1 MVDSNADMDRDTSVN
16 PEEILS
22 EQELES
28 LRLAQELYS
37 IRAKQAAANLANVLE
52 LPVEVRNQ
60 IIGALTLRLASLD
73 FEQRREIAIKFSE
86 ISLIF
91 DGITAAA
98 EPVSLDLISTEPE
111 IDPGLY
117 DGAEP
122 SLSPLPNEAD
132 ANDTNDDSG
141 EDDTDDASNLEV
153 SNSGLNLGNTQ
164 LTWLARIY
172 GVETAKKIGAMPK
185 DEFNEFLTNL
195 SEHYLSLRIR
205 RLTPRVKIVRV
216 EQLKLLMDNKEY
228 KEIALQF
235 NANPYTTTSGLRVM
249 AEGIARTASAEELL
263 ALIPGLA
270 ESDETEQEIELL
282 RYDQE
287 RWFIRLMDSNQWLDI
302 INMMNSQQRT
312 VLEEKLA
319 EKLHEALINKNG
331 EYITNIRVAGTRD
344 YLRGTPVEEIAQ
356 QRGVT
361 DETIRSELYQAAD
374 RLKDTIPPNDLIK
387 FVLEARDYKPTQN
400 Q

>member
-111 IDPGLY
+111 IDPGL
-117 DGAEP
+117 DGGAEP

-205 RLTPRVKIVRV
+205 RLTPRAKIVRV